1 MADDLLIRVL
11 AWVESWGVWL
21 SWLAWATVFFGALLM
36 WRATRDVRGARTWT
50 LALLVT
56 ALAIVAHMADY
67 VITLRRSPDLALEL
81 NPLWRNVLLH
91 YGLGVAKWYGLT
103 GKLLVSVLSGQMT
116 AFYLGNR
123 SRIFPR
129 ASGLGPLTVIRHLG
143 ERSASWRE
151 RGAALFT
158 IFAFF
163 FAGLT
168 FFYFYIAYQNSITDP
183 AQLDRLPSTP
193 LAVLLYV
200 VGLGVAFVLLTY
212 RAYRSLEDRN
222 APAAAA
228 GKGAAS

>member
-1 MADDLLIRVL
+1 MSDDLLIRLL

-21 SWLAWATVFFGALLM
+21 SWLAWATVFFGALAM
-36 WRATRDVRGARTWT
+36 WRATRNVRGRQIWMAAFVVT
-50 LALLVT
+50 L
-56 ALAIVAHMADY
+56 LAIAAHMADY

-81 NPLWRNVLLH
+81 NPLWRNVVLH

-103 GKLLVSVLSGQMT
+103 GKLLVSVLSGQMM

-123 SRIFPR
+123 SRLAPR
-129 ASGLGPLTVIRHLG
+129 ASDLKFPAFLTHMG
-143 ERSASWRE
+143 ERSQTWRE
-151 RGAALFT
+151 RAGALFT

-193 LAVLLYV
+193 AAVLLYGV
-200 VGLGVAFVLLTY
+200 ALGVAFVVLTY
-212 RAYRSLEDRN
+212 RAYL
-222 APAAAA
+222 AQPLAA
-228 GKGAAS
+228 GKGAGE

>member
-1 MADDLLIRVL
+1 MSDDLLVRVL

-36 WRATRDVRGARTWT
+36 WRATRDVRGGRIWT
-50 LALLVT
+50 AAFAVT
-56 ALAIVAHMADY
+56 VLAIAAHMADY

-81 NPLWRNVLLH
+81 NPLWRNVVLH
-91 YGLGVAKWYGLT
+91 HGLGVAKWYGLT

-116 AFYLGNR
+116 ALYLGNR
-123 SRIFPR
+123 ARLFPR
-129 ASGLGPLTVIRHLG
+129 ASGLDPRDFLRHMG
-143 ERSASWRE
+143 ERSATWRE

-193 LAVLLYV
+193 VAVLLYV
-200 VGLGVAFVLLTY
+200 VALALAFVTLTY
-212 RAYRSLEDRN
+212 RAYA
-222 APAAAA
+222 APPLAA
-228 GKGAAS
+228 GKGAGE

>member
-1 MADDLLIRVL
+1 MNDDLLVRVL

-21 SWLAWATVFFGALLM
+21 SWLAWAAVFLGALAM
-36 WRATRDVRGARTWT
+36 WRATRDVRGWPIWT
-50 LALLVT
+50 AAFVVT
-56 ALAIVAHMADY
+56 VLAIAAHMADY

-81 NPLWRNVLLH
+81 NPLWRNIVLH

-123 SRIFPR
+123 SRLYPS
-129 ASGLGPLTVIRHLG
+129 ASGLGPRGFVAGLG
-143 ERSASWRE
+143 ERSATWCD

-158 IFAFF
+158 VFAFF

-168 FFYFYIAYQNSITDP
+168 FFYFYIAHQNSITDP

-193 LAVLLYV
+193 VAVLLYV
-200 VGLGVAFVLLTY
+200 VALAFAFVTLTY
-212 RAYRSLEDRN
+212 RAY
-222 APAAAA
+222 
-228 GKGAAS
+228 AASPIAASQGAGE

>member
-1 MADDLLIRVL
+1 MADDALLRVL

-21 SWLAWATVFFGALLM
+21 SWLAWATVFSGAIAM
-36 WRATRDVRGARTWT
+36 VRATREVRGVRIWT
-50 LALLVT
+50 AALVVT
-56 ALAIVAHMADY
+56 ALGIVAHMADY

-103 GKLLVSVLSGQMT
+103 GKLLVSVLAGQMT

-123 SRIFPR
+123 MRLFPR
-129 ASGLGPLTVIRHLG
+129 AAGVAASDFVRHMG
-143 ERSASWRE
+143 ERSTTWRE
-151 RGAALFT
+151 RSAALFT

-183 AQLDRLPSTP
+183 GQLDRLPSTP

-200 VGLGVAFVLLTY
+200 TGLGVAFVTLTY
-212 RAYRSLEDRN
+212 RAYSSQNRG
-222 APAAAA
+222 AFAAT
-228 GKGAAS
+228 GKGAAR